1 MSQAV
6 YLDYAATTPVDPR
19 VVEAMVRFL
28 GPDGTFGNPAS
39 RSHLYGWLAE
49 EAVENARRQVAD
61 ALNADPREIVWTS
74 GATEANNLAIKG
86 VLEQR
91 GGGHVITSATE
102 HKAVLDP
109 CGWLEGRG
117 VEVTYLAPEPDG
129 RITPRAVEEAMRE
142 DTVLVSI
149 MHANNETGVIN
160 DIGAIGALC
169 RERGVLFHTDAAQTM
184 GKLPLDV
191 RETAVDLVSLC
202 AHKIYGPK
210 GIGALYV
217 RRHPDV
223 RVVAQIHGG
232 GHERGMRSGTLPAH
246 QIVAMGEALS
256 LAMASRDEENERI
269 AALRD
274 RLWDGIRTL
283 PGVSLNGAGA
293 PRLPGHMNVAFE
305 GLEGEMLLTALTGVA
320 VSTGSAC
327 TSASLEPSYVLKAMG
342 VSDSLAHG
350 SLRFSVGRFTD
361 ETQIDTV
368 IQNVTQVVTRL
379 RDAAAQRG

>member
-1 MSQAV
+1 M
-6 YLDYAATTPVDPR
+6 
-19 VVEAMVRFL
+19 
-28 GPDGTFGNPAS
+28 
-39 RSHLYGWLAE
+39 
-49 EAVENARRQVAD
+49 
-61 ALNADPREIVWTS
+61 
-74 GATEANNLAIKG
+74 
-86 VLEQR
+86 
-91 GGGHVITSATE
+91 
-102 HKAVLDP
+102 
-109 CGWLEGRG
+109 
-117 VEVTYLAPEPDG
+117 
-129 RITPRAVEEAMRE
+129 
-142 DTVLVSI
+142 
-149 MHANNETGVIN
+149 
-160 DIGAIGALC
+160 
-169 RERGVLFHTDAAQTM
+169 
-184 GKLPLDV
+184 
-191 RETAVDLVSLC
+191 
-202 AHKIYGPK
+202 
-210 GIGALYV
+210 

-223 RVVAQIHGG
+223 RVAAQIHGG

-305 GLEGEMLLTALTGVA
+305 GLEGEMQLTALTGVA

>member
-142 DTVLVSI
+142 DTMLVSI

-223 RVVAQIHGG
+223 RVAAQIHGG

-256 LAMASRDEENERI
+256 LAMASRDEENVRI

-379 RDAAAQRG
+379 RDAADQRG

>member
-49 EAVENARRQVAD
+49 EAVESARRQVAD
-61 ALNADPREIVWTS
+61 ALNADPREVVWTS

-223 RVVAQIHGG
+223 RVAAQIHGG

-256 LAMASRDEENERI
+256 LAMAGRDEENTRI

-379 RDAAAQRG
+379 RDVAAQRG

>member
-86 VLEQR
+86 ALEQR

-117 VEVTYLAPEPDG
+117 VEVTYLTPEPDG

-160 DIGAIGALC
+160 DIDTIGALC
-169 RERGVLFHTDAAQTM
+169 RGRGVLFHTDAAQSM

-191 RETAVDLVSLC
+191 RETAVDMVSLC

-223 RVVAQIHGG
+223 RVTAQIHGG

-256 LAMASRDEENERI
+256 LAMAGRNEENTRI

-274 RLWDGIRTL
+274 RLWDGIRAL

>member
-223 RVVAQIHGG
+223 RVAAQIHGG

>member
-19 VVEAMVRFL
+19 VVEAMMRFL

-191 RETAVDLVSLC
+191 RETTVDLVSLC

-223 RVVAQIHGG
+223 RVAAQIHGG

-256 LAMASRDEENERI
+256 LAMAGRDEENTRI

-379 RDAAAQRG
+379 RDVAAQRG

>member
-217 RRHPDV
+217 RRHLDV
-223 RVVAQIHGG
+223 RVAAQIHGG